1 MDYFNGTDAHCGGA
15 VGAMGSYVYNLTSS
29 YADQKNEVNIVATSL
44 AMLLLAA
51 LLLAFDLLAGAAT
64 LRPAA
69 RLVLSVSL
77 ALFLPVTSYLFSEAK
92 NDVPGAAAADAE
104 LPLRA
109 RLILAWMLLVELL
122 RKKVEATVAGT
133 KGASGG
139 GPTSR
144 AGRVAFLGYLVFF
157 NVHGAGRK
165 AVFGVLWVFAAA
177 KLVQRVAIGEFVK
190 RSFAFGKN
198 PQLLAGYMAQT
209 LEQQERR
216 PRRDD
221 ELMTSCKYAVMG
233 EENLERE
240 AGPNG
245 YLVDLNK
252 TVAGDDNADDAVVVT
267 VGRVWS
273 LAESDQLLVSNPKL
287 KRLCLSY
294 ALFKLL
300 RREFEETP
308 LTAAEAADCRELI
321 FRGLCNDGGAA
332 ADRAAT
338 LFQVFDDELG
348 FVTEYYHSVLPVML
362 ASPFFLLVNYIVFPV
377 LVLGLCLMTVVL
389 CGNGDIAFIAGS
401 IKRDNYAVSFGLL
414 RMTRCLLSRVFRSPS
429 ALFSSIDLSI
439 TFLLFLT
446 ILYEEAWEL
455 AVFLLSNWLTVS
467 MVCDYAV
474 KPPSRLRRSAI
485 RGVQWVTNRMS
496 RRNYLRVKQYSVLWF
511 CRLPLKLP
519 AAAVPEEAKQS
530 IVEYLA
536 AYDGAVAPLSA
547 GRSAVAARNT
557 LCNAS
562 RLISSAC
569 ESGSVAEVILTWHI
583 ATSLLEV
590 RCPPHAEEEAAAA
603 ARSSTVATRL
613 SRYCAYLVAFR
624 REMLPDDVDCT
635 ARVYGTMTT
644 ELKRELGL
652 KGYYFSTDATRYG
665 KMMAIAGGQEDDEA
679 AAEETTVVRKG
690 ARLGKALMDEA
701 AGGDEAAVWKLVA
714 DVWTEI
720 VVYVAPAR
728 DAEQVRAHGEALARG
743 GEFVTVLWALV
754 THTGIAR
761 PAAASV

>member
-122 RKKVEATVAGT
+122 RKKVEATVTGT
-133 KGASGG
+133 KGAGGG
-139 GPTSR
+139 GPASR

-157 NVHGAGRK
+157 NVHGTGRK

-209 LEQQERR
+209 LERR

-221 ELMTSCKYAVMG
+221 ELMTSCKYAVTG

-245 YLVDLNK
+245 YLVDLHK
-252 TVAGDDNADDAVVVT
+252 TVAGDDDAVVT

-332 ADRAAT
+332 AAAT
-338 LFQVFDDELG
+338 LFEVFDDELG

-377 LVLGLCLMTVVL
+377 LVLGLCLMTITL
-389 CGNGDIAFIAGS
+389 HI
-401 IKRDNYAVSFGLL
+401 
-414 RMTRCLLSRVFRSPS
+414 
-429 ALFSSIDLSI
+429 IDQPMHY
-439 TFLLFLT
+439 T
-446 ILYEEAWEL
+446 
-455 AVFLLSNWLTVS
+455 
-467 MVCDYAV
+467 
-474 KPPSRLRRSAI
+474 
-485 RGVQWVTNRMS
+485 
-496 RRNYLRVKQYSVLWF
+496 
-511 CRLPLKLP
+511 
-519 AAAVPEEAKQS
+519 
-530 IVEYLA
+530 
-536 AYDGAVAPLSA
+536 
-547 GRSAVAARNT
+547 
-557 LCNAS
+557 
-562 RLISSAC
+562 
-569 ESGSVAEVILTWHI
+569 
-583 ATSLLEV
+583 
-590 RCPPHAEEEAAAA
+590 
-603 ARSSTVATRL
+603 
-613 SRYCAYLVAFR
+613 
-624 REMLPDDVDCT
+624 
-635 ARVYGTMTT
+635 
-644 ELKRELGL
+644 
-652 KGYYFSTDATRYG
+652 
-665 KMMAIAGGQEDDEA
+665 
-679 AAEETTVVRKG
+679 
-690 ARLGKALMDEA
+690 
-701 AGGDEAAVWKLVA
+701 
-714 DVWTEI
+714 
-720 VVYVAPAR
+720 
-728 DAEQVRAHGEALARG
+728 
-743 GEFVTVLWALV
+743 
-754 THTGIAR
+754 
-761 PAAASV
+761 

>member
-29 YADQKNEVNIVATSL
+29 YADQKNEVSIVATSL
-44 AMLLLAA
+44 TMLLLAA

-92 NDVPGAAAADAE
+92 NDVPGAGDATDAE

-122 RKKVEATVAGT
+122 RKKVEATVTGT

-165 AVFGVLWVFAAA
+165 AVFGALWVVAAA

-233 EENLERE
+233 EENLQRE

-245 YLVDLNK
+245 YLVDLRK
-252 TVAGDDNADDAVVVT
+252 TVAGDDDAVVT

-308 LTAAEAADCRELI
+308 LTAAEAGDCRELI

-332 ADRAAT
+332 TAAAT
-338 LFQVFDDELG
+338 LFEVIDDELG

-389 CGNGDIAFIAGS
+389 CGNGYIAFIAGS

-414 RMTRCLLSRVFRSPS
+414 RMTRCLLSRVLRSPS
-429 ALFSSIDLSI
+429 RSSPP
-439 TFLLFLT
+439 LT
-446 ILYEEAWEL
+446 SPSRSSSSSPSSTRRRGSSPSSSSPTGSPSPWSATTPSSRR
-455 AVFLLSNWLTVS
+455 AGS
-467 MVCDYAV
+467 AA
-474 KPPSRLRRSAI
+474 PPS
-485 RGVQWVTNRMS
+485 
-496 RRNYLRVKQYSVLWF
+496 
-511 CRLPLKLP
+511 
-519 AAAVPEEAKQS
+519 
-530 IVEYLA
+530 
-536 AYDGAVAPLSA
+536 
-547 GRSAVAARNT
+547 
-557 LCNAS
+557 
-562 RLISSAC
+562 
-569 ESGSVAEVILTWHI
+569 
-583 ATSLLEV
+583 
-590 RCPPHAEEEAAAA
+590 
-603 ARSSTVATRL
+603 
-613 SRYCAYLVAFR
+613 
-624 REMLPDDVDCT
+624 
-635 ARVYGTMTT
+635 
-644 ELKRELGL
+644 
-652 KGYYFSTDATRYG
+652 
-665 KMMAIAGGQEDDEA
+665 
-679 AAEETTVVRKG
+679 
-690 ARLGKALMDEA
+690 
-701 AGGDEAAVWKLVA
+701 
-714 DVWTEI
+714 
-720 VVYVAPAR
+720 
-728 DAEQVRAHGEALARG
+728 
-743 GEFVTVLWALV
+743 
-754 THTGIAR
+754 
-761 PAAASV
+761 AASSG

>member
-92 NDVPGAAAADAE
+92 NDVPGAAAAGAAD
-104 LPLRA
+104 PR
-109 RLILAWMLLVELL
+109 LL
-122 RKKVEATVAGT
+122 RKKVEATVTGT
-133 KGASGG
+133 KGAGGG
-139 GPTSR
+139 GPASR
-144 AGRVAFLGYLVFF
+144 TGRVAFLGYLVFF

-209 LEQQERR
+209 LERR

-221 ELMTSCKYAVMG
+221 ELMTSCKYAVTG

-245 YLVDLNK
+245 YLVDLHK
-252 TVAGDDNADDAVVVT
+252 TVAGDDDAVVT

-332 ADRAAT
+332 AAAT
-338 LFQVFDDELG
+338 LFEVFDDELG

-377 LVLGLCLMTVVL
+377 LVLGLCLMTIVL

-414 RMTRCLLSRVFRSPS
+414 RMTRCLLSRVLRSPS

-467 MVCDYAV
+467 MVSDYAV
-474 KPPSRLRRSAI
+474 KPPSRLRRAAI

-496 RRNYLRVKQYSVLWF
+496 RRNLRVKQYSVLWF
-511 CRLPLKLP
+511 CRLPMKLP
-519 AAAVPEEAKQS
+519 AAAVPEEAKHY
-530 IVEYLA
+530 IVQYLA
-536 AYDGAVAPLSA
+536 EYDGAVAPLSA
-547 GRSAVAARNT
+547 GRSAVARNA
-557 LCNAS
+557 LRNAS

-569 ESGSVAEVILTWHI
+569 ESDSVAEVILTWHI

-590 RCPPHAEEEAAAA
+590 RCPPQKEAAA

-635 ARVYGTMTT
+635 ARVYGAMTT

-665 KMMAIAGGQEDDEA
+665 KMMAIAGGQEDDDES

-743 GEFVTVLWALV
+743 GEEFVTVLWALV

-761 PAAASV
+761 PAALSV

>member
-29 YADQKNEVNIVATSL
+29 YADQKNEVSIVATSL
-44 AMLLLAA
+44 TMLLLAA

-92 NDVPGAAAADAE
+92 NDVPGAGDATDAE

-122 RKKVEATVAGT
+122 RKKVEATVTGT

-165 AVFGVLWVFAAA
+165 AVFGALWVVAAA

-233 EENLERE
+233 EENLQRE

-245 YLVDLNK
+245 YLVDLRK
-252 TVAGDDNADDAVVVT
+252 TVAGDDDAVVT

-308 LTAAEAADCRELI
+308 LTAAEAGDCRELI

-332 ADRAAT
+332 TAAAT
-338 LFQVFDDELG
+338 LFES
-348 FVTEYYHSVLPVML
+348 TPV
-362 ASPFFLLVNYIVFPV
+362 
-377 LVLGLCLMTVVL
+377 
-389 CGNGDIAFIAGS
+389 
-401 IKRDNYAVSFGLL
+401 AV
-414 RMTRCLLSRVFRSPS
+414 

-474 KPPSRLRRSAI
+474 KPPSRLRRAAI

-547 GRSAVAARNT
+547 GRSAVAARNA

-635 ARVYGTMTT
+635 ARVYGAMTT

>member
-122 RKKVEATVAGT
+122 RKKVEATVTGT
-133 KGASGG
+133 KGAGGG
-139 GPTSR
+139 GPASR

-165 AVFGVLWVFAAA
+165 AVFGVLW
-177 KLVQRVAIGEFVK
+177 
-190 RSFAFGKN
+190 
-198 PQLLAGYMAQT
+198 
-209 LEQQERR
+209 RR

-221 ELMTSCKYAVMG
+221 ELMTSCKYAVTG

-321 FRGLCNDGGAA
+321 FRGLCNEGGAA

-362 ASPFFLLVNYIVFPV
+362 ASPFFLLVNYTVFPV

-414 RMTRCLLSRVFRSPS
+414 RMTRCLLSRVLRSPS

-467 MVCDYAV
+467 MVSDYAV
-474 KPPSRLRRSAI
+474 KPPSLLRRAAI
-485 RGVQWVTNRMS
+485 RGVQWVTHRMS
-496 RRNYLRVKQYSVLWF
+496 RRNLRVKQYSVLWF

-519 AAAVPEEAKQS
+519 AAAVPEEAKHS

-536 AYDGAVAPLSA
+536 AYDAAVAPLSA
-547 GRSAVAARNT
+547 GRSAVARNA
-557 LCNAS
+557 LRNAS

-590 RCPPHAEEEAAAA
+590 RCPPQAEEAAETAT
-603 ARSSTVATRL
+603 RSSTVATRL

-635 ARVYGTMTT
+635 ARVYGAMTT

-665 KMMAIAGGQEDDEA
+665 KMMAIAGGQEDDDES

-761 PAAASV
+761 PAASSV

>member
-29 YADQKNEVNIVATSL
+29 YADQKNEVSIVATSL

-69 RLVLSVSL
+69 HLVLSVSL

-92 NDVPGAAAADAE
+92 NDFPGAKSDAE

-122 RKKVEATVAGT
+122 RKKAEAT
-133 KGASGG
+133 GAGG
-139 GPTSR
+139 GPASR

-165 AVFGVLWVFAAA
+165 AVFGALWVVAAA

-209 LEQQERR
+209 LGQRERR
-216 PRRDD
+216 PRREE
-221 ELMTSCKYAVMG
+221 ELMTSCKYAVTG

-245 YLVDLNK
+245 YCVDLHK
-252 TVAGDDNADDAVVVT
+252 TIAGEDDADTVVT

-308 LTAAEAADCRELI
+308 LTGAEACDCRELI
-321 FRGLCNDGGAA
+321 FQGLCNEGA
-332 ADRAAT
+332 ADRATEAAT
-338 LFQVFDDELG
+338 LFQVIHDELG

-377 LVLGLCLMTVVL
+377 VVLGLCLMTVVL

-401 IKRDNYAVSFGLL
+401 IKRDNYAVSIGLV
-414 RMTRCLLSRVFRSPS
+414 RMTRCLLSKVLRSAS

-439 TFLLFLT
+439 TFLLFIT

-474 KPPSRLRRSAI
+474 KPPSRLRRGAI
-485 RGVQWVTNRMS
+485 RCVQWVTNRMS
-496 RRNYLRVKQYSVLWF
+496 RRNLRVKQYSVLWF
-511 CRLPLKLP
+511 CRLPLRLP
-519 AAAVPEEAKQS
+519 TAAVPEEAKHS
-530 IVEYLA
+530 IMEYLA
-536 AYDGAVAPLSA
+536 AYDGAVTPLSA
-547 GRSAVAARNT
+547 GRSAVARNP
-557 LCNAS
+557 LCNSS

-569 ESGSVAEVILTWHI
+569 ESDSVAEVILTWHI

-590 RCPPHAEEEAAAA
+590 RCPPQKEEEATA
-603 ARSSTVATRL
+603 ARSSMVATRL
-613 SRYCAYLVAFR
+613 SRYCAYLVAFHP
-624 REMLPDDVDCT
+624 EMLTDDVDCA
-635 ARVYGTMTT
+635 ARVYRAMTT
-644 ELKRELGL
+644 ELKGELGL
-652 KGYYFSTDATRYG
+652 KGYYFSTGAT
-665 KMMAIAGGQEDDEA
+665 
-679 AAEETTVVRKG
+679 
-690 ARLGKALMDEA
+690 RLGKALMDEA
-701 AGGDEAAVWKLVA
+701 AGDEAAVWKLVA

-720 VVYVAPAR
+720 IVV
-728 DAEQVRAHGEALARG
+728 
-743 GEFVTVLWALV
+743 
-754 THTGIAR
+754 
-761 PAAASV
+761 AAAS

>member
-69 RLVLSVSL
+69 RLLLSVSL

-92 NDVPGAAAADAE
+92 NDVPGAADAE

-122 RKKVEATVAGT
+122 RKKVEATVTGT
-133 KGASGG
+133 KGAGGG
-139 GPTSR
+139 GPASR

-209 LEQQERR
+209 LERR

-221 ELMTSCKYAVMG
+221 ELMTSCKYAVTG

-245 YLVDLNK
+245 YLVDLHK
-252 TVAGDDNADDAVVVT
+252 TVAGGDDAGDAVVVT

-332 ADRAAT
+332 ADRTAT

-414 RMTRCLLSRVFRSPS
+414 RMTRCLLSRVLRSPS

-467 MVCDYAV
+467 MVSDYAV
-474 KPPSRLRRSAI
+474 KPPSRLRRAAI

-496 RRNYLRVKQYSVLWF
+496 RRNFLRVKQYSVLWF

-519 AAAVPEEAKQS
+519 TAAVPEEAKHS
-530 IVEYLA
+530 IVEHLV
-536 AYDGAVAPLSA
+536 AYDAAVAPLSA
-547 GRSAVAARNT
+547 GRSAVARNA
-557 LCNAS
+557 LRNAS

-590 RCPPHAEEEAAAA
+590 RCPPQKEETA

-635 ARVYGTMTT
+635 ARVYGAMTT

-679 AAEETTVVRKG
+679 AAAEETTVVRKG

-701 AGGDEAAVWKLVA
+701 AAGDEAAVWKLVA

-728 DAEQVRAHGEALARG
+728 DAEHVRAHGEALARG

-754 THTGIAR
+754 AHTGIGR

>member
-29 YADQKNEVNIVATSL
+29 YADQKNEVSIVATSL

-69 RLVLSVSL
+69 RLVLSVCL

-92 NDVPGAAAADAE
+92 NDVPGAGDDTDAE

-122 RKKVEATVAGT
+122 RKKVEATVTGT
-133 KGASGG
+133 KGAGGG
-139 GPTSR
+139 GPASR

-245 YLVDLNK
+245 YLVDLHK
-252 TVAGDDNADDAVVVT
+252 TVAGKDNVDDAVVT

-308 LTAAEAADCRELI
+308 LTAEEATDCRELI
-321 FRGLCNDGGAA
+321 FRGLCNDGA
-332 ADRAAT
+332 ADRAAAAAT
-338 LFQVFDDELG
+338 LFQVIDDELVY
-348 FVTEYYHSVLPVML
+348 VTEYYHSVLPVML
-362 ASPFFLLVNYIVFPV
+362 ASPFFLLINYIVFPV
-377 LVLGLCLMTVVL
+377 VVLGLCLMTVVL

-414 RMTRCLLSRVFRSPS
+414 RMTRCLLSRVLRSPS
-429 ALFSSIDLSI
+429 ALFSTIDLSI

-446 ILYEEAWEL
+446 ILYEEAWEVV
-455 AVFLLSNWLTVS
+455 VFLFSNWLTVS
-467 MVCDYAV
+467 LVSDYAI
-474 KPPSRLRRSAI
+474 KPPSRLRRAAI
-485 RGVQWVTNRMS
+485 RGVQWVTHRMS
-496 RRNYLRVKQYSVLWF
+496 RRNLRVKQYSVLWF

-519 AAAVPEEAKQS
+519 TAAVPEEAKHS
-530 IVEYLA
+530 IMEYLA
-536 AYDGAVAPLSA
+536 AYDGAITPLSA
-547 GRSAVAARNT
+547 GRSAVARYP

-562 RLISSAC
+562 RLISPAC
-569 ESGSVAEVILTWHI
+569 ESDSVAEVILTWHI

-590 RCPPHAEEEAAAA
+590 RCPPQKEAAAETA
-603 ARSSTVATRL
+603 TGRSSVVATRL

-635 ARVYGTMTT
+635 ARVYGAMTT
-644 ELKRELGL
+644 ELKREVGL

-665 KMMAIAGGQEDDEA
+665 KMMDIAGGQEDDHDDE
-679 AAEETTVVRKG
+679 AEETTVVRKG

-701 AGGDEAAVWKLVA
+701 AGDEAAVWKLVA

-720 VVYVAPAR
+720 IVYVAPAK
-728 DAEQVRAHGEALARG
+728 DAEQVRAHREALARG
-743 GEFVTVLWALV
+743 GELVTVLWALV

-761 PAAASV
+761 PGAV

>member
-29 YADQKNEVNIVATSL
+29 YADQKNEVSIVATSL
-44 AMLLLAA
+44 TMLLLAA

-92 NDVPGAAAADAE
+92 NDVPGAGDATDAE

-122 RKKVEATVAGT
+122 RKKVEATVTGT

-165 AVFGVLWVFAAA
+165 AVFGALWVVAAA

-233 EENLERE
+233 EENLQRE

-245 YLVDLNK
+245 YLVDLRK
-252 TVAGDDNADDAVVVT
+252 TVAGDDDAVVT

-308 LTAAEAADCRELI
+308 LTAAEAGDCRELI

-332 ADRAAT
+332 TAAAT
-338 LFQVFDDELG
+338 LFEVIDDELG

-389 CGNGDIAFIAGS
+389 CGNGYIAFIAGS

-414 RMTRCLLSRVFRSPS
+414 RMTRCLLSR
-429 ALFSSIDLSI
+429 
-439 TFLLFLT
+439 
-446 ILYEEAWEL
+446 AWEL

-474 KPPSRLRRSAI
+474 KPPSRLRRAAI

-547 GRSAVAARNT
+547 GRSAVAARNA

-635 ARVYGTMTT
+635 ARVYGAMTT